1 MIGVVFINLYD
12 ENDLKI
18 QILNDTN
25 FIFNVDS

>member
-1 MIGVVFINLYD
+1 MVGVVFINLYD

-25 FIFNVDS
+25 CIFNVDS